1 MNKSIVNSI
10 VVLNFNSS
18 WIKTKEMTTEKNL
31 TTVRKNDTSKLKNK
45 SNFLDRKYSILFLVI
60 IISKFPK

>member
-31 TTVRKNDTSKLKNK
+31 TTVRKNDTSKFKNK

-60 IISKFPK
+60 IISKLPK